1 MPFGLCNAAQNLA
14 KLMDLVLGYDLE
26 PKVFIY
32 FDDIIVATALRN
44 IYVPKK
50 NIMTNPGNSWELFS
64 M

>member
-44 IYVPKK
+44 ICVPKK